1 MSTTARFRRLAGAA
15 CLVLGPV
22 LLTLGF
28 AILPWHPNDETELES
43 LNSTAA
49 NLTATQVGDL
59 LAFLGILAI
68 IPATLVVM
76 RAVGRRAPVLGLVG
90 GILSIA
96 GFVAG
101 MLMIVND
108 QVVIALAD
116 KAALRPAAADALDSS
131 PAWVINVVLIV
142 FLAGMLIGGIVL
154 GVALLRARV
163 LPTWAAVS
171 VIAAP
176 LVSFAAH
183 VVDRKAIDAVSGL
196 MVVVAYG
203 LLAQRVLVTDDAA
216 WEAGEIAGAEAPRSR
231 GMVGA
236 TS

>member
-22 LLTLGF
+22 LLTIGF
-28 AILPWHPNDETELES
+28 AVLPWHPDGETELES

-49 NLTATQVGDL
+49 NLTATQLGDL
-59 LAFLGILAI
+59 LVFLGILAMV
-68 IPATLVVM
+68 PATLAVM

-96 GFVAG
+96 GFVA
-101 MLMIVND
+101 MMIAVVND

-116 KAALRPAAADALDSS
+116 TAALRPAAADALDSS
-131 PAWVINVVLIV
+131 PAWVLNVVLVV
-142 FLAGMLIGGIVL
+142 FLGGMLIGGIVL
-154 GVALLRARV
+154 GVALLRSRV
-163 LPTWAAVS
+163 VPAWAAWA

-176 LVSFAAH
+176 FVSFAAH
-183 VVDRKAIDAVSGL
+183 AVDRQAVDVASGL
-196 MVVVAYG
+196 MTAVAYA
-203 LLAQRVLVTDDAA
+203 LLAQRVLATDDAA
-216 WEAGEIAGAEAPRSR
+216 WEAGEVAGAPAPR
-231 GMVGA
+231 GVTVGA